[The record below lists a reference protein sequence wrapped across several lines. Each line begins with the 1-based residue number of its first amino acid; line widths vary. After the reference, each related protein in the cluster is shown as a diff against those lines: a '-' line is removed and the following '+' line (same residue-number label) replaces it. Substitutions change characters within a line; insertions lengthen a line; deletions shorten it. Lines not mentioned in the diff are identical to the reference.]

1 MLRTN
6 DLLSTSSARQRIY
19 GGDMNLAWAVAGAVL
34 GVLAGAA
41 LRGPVFRLSVPSGQ
55 PDRTACRRCGTGAA
69 AVAMRCRECGGFFGP
84 PWVFEVVTAVVVALL
99 CARFADSAAVLAFGF
114 LGVLAVALSAIDIAV
129 NRLPDKLTLPAYPVL
144 IVLLGIATV
153 AGHPDGGFGALLRAL
168 LGGVALMGAYF
179 LLAVLRPG
187 QLGAG
192 DVKLAGLTGL
202 ALGWLGWPVLILGAA
217 LAFVL
222 SAVVSL
228 GLLAA
233 RRISLRDSICF
244 GPFMLGGALVAILVS
259 GLAGFLD

>member
-1 MLRTN
+1 
-6 DLLSTSSARQRIY
+6 
-19 GGDMNLAWAVAGAVL
+19 MNLAWAAAGAVL
-34 GVLAGAA
+34 GALAGAA
-41 LRGPVFRLSVPSGQ
+41 LRGPVFRLSVPSGE
-55 PDRTACRRCGTGAA
+55 PDRTACPRCGTGTT
-69 AVAMRCRECGGFFGP
+69 AVAVRCRECGGFFGP
-84 PWVFEVVTAVVVALL
+84 PWVFEVVTAVVLGLL

-114 LGVLAVALSAIDIAV
+114 LGALGVALSAVDIAV
-129 NRLPDKLTLPAYPVL
+129 SRLPDKLTLPAYPVL
-144 IVLLGIATV
+144 ILLLGIAAVT
-153 AGHPDGGFGALLRAL
+153 GHSGGALLRAL
-168 LGGVALMGAYF
+168 LGGVALTCAYF

-202 ALGWLGWPVLILGAA
+202 ALGWLGWPVLIAGAA

-222 SAVVSL
+222 SGVVSV

-259 GLAGFLD
+259 GPHGFLD

>member
-1 MLRTN
+1 
-6 DLLSTSSARQRIY
+6 
-19 GGDMNLAWAVAGAVL
+19 MNLAWAVAGAVL
-34 GVLAGAA
+34 GALAGAA
-41 LRGPVFRLSVPSGQ
+41 LRGPVFRLSVPSGE
-55 PDRTACRRCGTGAA
+55 PDRTACPRCGTGTTAA
-69 AVAMRCRECGGFFGP
+69 GVRCRECGGFFGP
-84 PWVFEVVTAVVVALL
+84 PWVLEVVTAAVLALV

-114 LGVLAVALSAIDIAV
+114 FGALGVALSAVDVAV
-129 NRLPDKLTLPAYPVL
+129 SRLPDKLTLPAYPVL
-144 IVLLGIATV
+144 TGLLGIAAI
-153 AGHPDGGFGALLRAL
+153 AGHDGAAFVRAL
-168 LGGVALMGAYF
+168 LGGVALTCVYF

-222 SAVVSL
+222 SGFASL

-233 RRISLRDSICF
+233 RRISLRGSICF

-259 GLAGFLD
+259 GAGSHF